1 MPRQDDTPRRDVSI
15 HHADGRT
22 EKFTGVR
29 EEIANELEDLPFQE
43 GSGVDASSSVPS
55 RSTRRD

>member
-1 MPRQDDTPRRDVSI
+1 MPEENRRDVVI
-15 HHADGRT
+15 HHTDGRT
-22 EKFTGVR
+22 ETFTGVR
-29 EEIANELEDLPFQE
+29 ESIAKELEDLPFKE

>member
-1 MPRQDDTPRRDVSI
+1 MGSKSEPRRDVVI
-15 HHADGRT
+15 HHTDGRT

-29 EEIANELEDLPFQE
+29 ESVANELEDLPFRE

-55 RSTRRD
+55 RSNRRD